1 MLRKACLNLTFMV
14 YNRVIWIFQ
23 AFFCEIC
30 IFRKVIRWTVYFG
43 ISVNSTSK
51 WWIWNFLLNVFF
63 FFFCRMLRLQETK
76 RIVGLSTSRSTNR
89 PALSTLALSPFSMQ
103 GLSLTITFAVWRQNS
118 DWLRDDLKPGSS
130 KCTWSKSWSTFPE
143 IQPVDSAPSQVQT
156 CSQPFPVLFWGFFNF
171 WCNSL
176 THWWQLLQNIKLNKS
191 LNSKFRLIQPTNK
204 FLPNYSVV

>member
-1 MLRKACLNLTFMV
+1 MVNLKFS
-14 YNRVIWIFQ
+14 FEC
-23 AFFCEIC
+23 F
-30 IFRKVIRWTVYFG
+30 
-43 ISVNSTSK
+43 
-51 WWIWNFLLNVFF
+51 FF

-89 PALSTLALSPFSMQ
+89 PAHSTLALSPFSMQ
-103 GLSLTITFAVWRQNS
+103 GLSSTITFAVWRQNS

-156 CSQPFPVLFWGFFNF
+156 CSRPFPVLFWGFFNF

>member
-1 MLRKACLNLTFMV
+1 MKYVFSEKLYIEQFILELV
-14 YNRVIWIFQ
+14 WIALPNGEFEI
-23 AFFCEIC
+23 FF
-30 IFRKVIRWTVYFG
+30 WM
-43 ISVNSTSK
+43 
-51 WWIWNFLLNVFF
+51 FF

-103 GLSLTITFAVWRQNS
+103 GLSLMITFAVWRQNS

-156 CSQPFPVLFWGFFNF
+156 CSQPFPVLGFFQF
-171 WCNSL
+171 L
-176 THWWQLLQNIKLNKS
+176 MQFLDPLMAAVAKHQIKQVP
-191 LNSKFRLIQPTNK
+191 KF
-204 FLPNYSVV
+204 